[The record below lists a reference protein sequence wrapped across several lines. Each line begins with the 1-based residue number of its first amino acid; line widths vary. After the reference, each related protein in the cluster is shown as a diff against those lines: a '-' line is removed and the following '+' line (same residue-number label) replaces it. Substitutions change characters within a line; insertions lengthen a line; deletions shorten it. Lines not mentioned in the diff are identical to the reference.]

1 MGPTVRQR
9 TALIAALLALAVA
22 GLAHAHGVASDD
34 HAYVQTQKGSHFW
47 LFFYLGA
54 KHMVTG
60 IDHLLFL
67 AGVMF
72 FLTRIKDVAVYV
84 TLFALGHSA
93 TMIAG
98 VLLQIEVNP
107 YLVDAV
113 IGLSVVYKAL
123 ENLGG
128 LKHLPGPAIDPRSA
142 VFAFGLV
149 HGLGLATRVQSFGL
163 SQDGLVGNLL
173 AFNLGVETG
182 QLLALSAIV
191 IAMGFWRR
199 TSSFA
204 RHALAANA
212 ALMSAGFILIGM
224 HLAGFVAGVPG
235 R

>member
-1 MGPTVRQR
+1 M
-9 TALIAALLALAVA
+9 
-22 GLAHAHGVASDD
+22 ASDD
-34 HAYVQTQKGSHFW
+34 HAYVQAQKGSHFW

-72 FLTRIKDVAVYV
+72 FITRIREVAVYV

-107 YLVDAV
+107 YLVDAA

-128 LKHLPGPAIDPRSA
+128 LKHLPGPVIEPRAA

-173 AFNLGVETG
+173 AFNLGVEAG

-191 IAMGFWRR
+191 IAMGFWSR
-199 TSSFA
+199 TSGFA

-224 HLAGFVAGVPG
+224 HLVGFMAGVPS